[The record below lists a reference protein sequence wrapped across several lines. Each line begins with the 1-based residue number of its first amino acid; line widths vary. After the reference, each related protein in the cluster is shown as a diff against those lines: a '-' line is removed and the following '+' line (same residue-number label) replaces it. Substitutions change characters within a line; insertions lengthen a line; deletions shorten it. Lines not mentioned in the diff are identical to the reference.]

1 MHGLKGLRR
10 YALIFGTITSLIATG
25 LWVQLEGAAA
35 TSTNP
40 DTIQYVQTTGSSGTF
55 IKYVP
60 GDNSTPTNQ
69 SVTSGG
75 GCATPKPKGAPI
87 LGFSAH
93 YYLNGYNGG
102 TVNDA
107 VVGAYKARTGV

>member
-1 MHGLKGLRR
+1 MGVSTPREACFAWEAEMRGFTGRHRHVLVLG
-10 YALIFGTITSLIATG
+10 AITSLIATG
-25 LWVQLEGAAA
+25 LWVQLGGATT

-60 GDNSTPTNQ
+60 GDGSKVTNQ

-75 GCATPKPKGAPI
+75 GCPTPSPKGA
-87 LGFSAH
+87 
-93 YYLNGYNGG
+93 
-102 TVNDA
+102 
-107 VVGAYKARTGV
+107 